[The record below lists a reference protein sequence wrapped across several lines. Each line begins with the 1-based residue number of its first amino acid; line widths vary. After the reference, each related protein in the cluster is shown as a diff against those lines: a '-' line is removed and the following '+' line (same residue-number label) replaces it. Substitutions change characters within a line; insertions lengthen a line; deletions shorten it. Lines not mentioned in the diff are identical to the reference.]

1 MRRSP
6 IASTFVMLGCG
17 VALIGCLGQAPDR
30 SQPAPRLANAE
41 PSAEQLIDKFLG
53 ALARK
58 DPSALRN
65 LRVTEAEYR
74 DVLMAGTVPEG
85 QPLKPPSKELGDF
98 AWGLVDTKSRY
109 YEQSLLAEY
118 GGKPLRRKSV
128 AYGDGEKRFANHSVR
143 RQLRL
148 ILENE
153 VDGREVELGTG
164 SIVEVGG
171 RYKFASFVRD

>member
-1 MRRSP
+1 MRKP
-6 IASTFVMLGCG
+6 TTSTFAMLACG
-17 VALIGCLGQAPDR
+17 GLIIGCLGQAPDR
-30 SQPAPRLANAE
+30 SPTRPGLANAE

-74 DVLMAGTVPEG
+74 DVLMAGMVPEG

-118 GGKPLRRKSV
+118 GGKPLRRKAV
-128 AYGDGEKRFANHSVR
+128 AYEDGEKRFANHTVR
-143 RQLRL
+143 GQLRL

-153 VDGREVELGTG
+153 AGGGEVELGTG